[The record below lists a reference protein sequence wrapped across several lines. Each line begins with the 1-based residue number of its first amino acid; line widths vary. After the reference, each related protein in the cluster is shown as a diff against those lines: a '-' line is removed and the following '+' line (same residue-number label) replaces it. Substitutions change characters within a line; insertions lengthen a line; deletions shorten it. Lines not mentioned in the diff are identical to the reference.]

1 MEKGS
6 LPSGIQRLKFMEL
19 TTNLHL
25 IPNFRAHGA
34 VLPLL
39 HVPYHCDAL
48 IKSSEILK
56 LLILLYLKAQTD
68 AQTVLSA

>member
-1 MEKGS
+1 MGKGC
-6 LPSGIQRLKFMEL
+6 LPSGIQRLKVVEL

-39 HVPYHCDAL
+39 HAPYHCDAL
-48 IKSSEILK
+48 IKTSKILK

-68 AQTVLSA
+68 TQAVPSV